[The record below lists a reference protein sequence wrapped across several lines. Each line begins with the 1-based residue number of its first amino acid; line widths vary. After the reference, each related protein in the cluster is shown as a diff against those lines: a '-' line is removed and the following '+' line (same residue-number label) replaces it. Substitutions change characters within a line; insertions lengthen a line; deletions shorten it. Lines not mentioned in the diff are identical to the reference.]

1 MAYGHQGH
9 LAFSFQQSFGTSFV
23 GSAHFLSMLSESL
36 SDKIEELTS
45 ESIVSRFDENDDYG
59 GMKGIEGEIV
69 VEIQPNEI
77 GPFLKA
83 VTGVHSVAIA
93 NSCYVHN
100 FIPNTVDWTP
110 EICALPPFTVE
121 VYRGTGSAYRY
132 YDCLANAL
140 TLEIA
145 QGAFLKA
152 TLGVIGAQFAWG
164 AKLTPSYYA
173 GSYMTWDVCSVQ
185 LAGAAVSDVS
195 QLSIAINN
203 NLAGKAFLD
212 LKKYPSRILRD
223 GRRTVEVSGTTLLNG
238 DTQARAYE
246 NKTKQRLLVVATMPN
261 TIHLGKLSLTVDI
274 PQMVYTEFPVGIG
287 GPQLMEVGWS
297 AKGKL
302 DTTSNYS
309 IQFTLVNTAGIY

>member
-45 ESIVSRFDENDDYG
+45 ESMTSRFDENDDYG

-77 GPFLKA
+77 GPLLKA
-83 VTGVHSVAIA
+83 VTGVHSVSLVA
-93 NSCYVHN
+93 SRYEHM

-110 EICALPPFTVE
+110 EVCALPPFTIE

-132 YDCLANAL
+132 FDCLANQL
-140 TLEIA
+140 TIEVA

-152 TLGVIGAQFAWG
+152 TLGIVGAQFGWA
-164 AKLTPSYYA
+164 AKLTPAYYA

-195 QLSIAINN
+195 QLSVSINN
-203 NLAGKAFLD
+203 NLAGKAYLD

-223 GRRTVEVSGTTLLNG
+223 GRRTVEVSGTALLNG
-238 DTQARAYE
+238 DTQARAFE
-246 NKTKQRLLVVATMPN
+246 GKTKQRLLVVATMPSS
-261 TIHLGKLSLTVDI
+261 ICLMVDV
-274 PQMVYTEFPVGIG
+274 PQMVYTEFAPAIG

-297 AKGKL
+297 GKGKL

-309 IQFTLVNTAGIY
+309 IQFTLVNTAAIY